1 MSIIIND
8 FEVVV
13 EQPPERDPNAAR
25 REPRPEMM
33 PPLRPDEVIRI
44 QRWYE
49 QRLGRLWA
57 D

>member
-13 EQPPERDPNAAR
+13 EKPPEQDPNAKQP
-25 REPRPEMM
+25 EPRPEML
-33 PPLRPDEVIRI
+33 PPLRPEEVIRI
-44 QRWYE
+44 QRWHK
-49 QRLGRLWA
+49 QRLIRLWA

>member
-13 EQPPERDPNAAR
+13 EKPPEQNPNGKQPQ
-25 REPRPEMM
+25 PRPETL

-44 QRWYE
+44 HHWHK
-49 QRLGRLWA
+49 QRLQRLWA